1 MQREHIDVLD
11 VRLAS
16 ASDDGTLDA
25 VAVRFDTMDTYG
37 TTFDRTAFGA
47 MSKRRVPMLW
57 SHMQD
62 QVIGSWS
69 DFSTSDTELRAV
81 GRLNL
86 EISRAKE
93 VRSMLLAGDIA
104 GVSIGFETL
113 KDEWRTDGV
122 RHVRKAIIHEISL
135 VALPSV
141 PGARVTSVRHTVPDL
156 SGFIRATRRATL
168 SLRGKD

>member
-1 MQREHIDVLD
+1 MQREHIDLLD
-11 VRLAS
+11 VRLSSVAE
-16 ASDDGTLDA
+16 DGTLDA
-25 VAVRFDTMDTYG
+25 VAMRFDTVDTYG
-37 TTFDRTAFGA
+37 TTFDRNAFGN
-47 MSKRRVPMLW
+47 MGKRRVPMLW

-69 DFSTSDTELRAV
+69 AFAASDTELRTT

-86 EISRAKE
+86 DIGRAKE
-93 VRSMLLAGDIA
+93 VRAMLLSQDIA
-104 GVSIGFETL
+104 GVSIGFETV
-113 KDEWRTDGV
+113 KAESRAGGI
-122 RHVRKAIIHEISL
+122 RHITKAVIHEISL

>member
-16 ASDDGTLDA
+16 VGEDGTLA
-25 VAVRFDTMDTYG
+25 AIAVRFDVLDSYG
-37 TTFDRTAFGA
+37 TTFDRNAFGNL
-47 MSKRRVPMLW
+47 SKRRLPMLW

-69 DFSTSDTELRAV
+69 DFTASDRELRAT

-86 EISRAKE
+86 EIGRAKE
-93 VRSMLLAGDIA
+93 VRAMLMSEDIA
-104 GVSIGFETL
+104 GVSIGFETI
-113 KDEWRTDGV
+113 KAEARAGGV
-122 RHVRKAIIHEISL
+122 RHITKAIIHEISL

-156 SGFIRATRRATL
+156 SGFIRATRRATQT
-168 SLRGKD
+168 LRGKD

>member
-11 VRLAS
+11 VRLSS
-16 ASDDGTLDA
+16 AGDDGTLDA
-25 VAVRFDTMDTYG
+25 IAVRFDTLDTYG
-37 TTFDRTAFGA
+37 TTFDRNAFGN
-47 MSKRRVPMLW
+47 MSKRRAVMLW

-62 QVIGSWS
+62 QVIGSWT
-69 DFSTSDTELRAV
+69 DFTASDTDLRAT

-86 EISRAKE
+86 EIARAKE

-113 KDEWRTDGV
+113 KDEWRADGV
-122 RHVRKAIIHEISL
+122 RHIRKAIIHEISL

-141 PGARVTSVRHTVPDL
+141 PGARVTSVRHSVPDL
-156 SGFIRATRRATL
+156 AGFIRATRRATL
-168 SLRGKD
+168 SLRKG